1 VSNPGIGFAEHQRTV
16 IFMCRE
22 TITSIMK
29 ETGVNTLKGFN
40 NLAQQM
46 VKVIGAERG
55 IKIKEGEE
63 HLWALGTL
71 AKDDAPYLA
80 SYLTG
85 NERSEIVDLRA

>member
-1 VSNPGIGFAEHQRTV
+1 MSNQGIGIVENQRTV

-22 TITSIMK
+22 TITSTMK

-40 NLAQQM
+40 NLAQM
-46 VKVIGAERG
+46 LVKVVGADRG

-63 HLWALGTL
+63 HMWALGTL
-71 AKDDAPYLA
+71 AQDDAGYLA

-85 NERSEIVDLRA
+85 NEKSEIVDLRA